1 MLEQLLEVYQFEG
14 CPYCS
19 KVRGKMSELGIDFI
33 ARQVDKKDRS
43 RVEEV
48 SGQTGVPVL
57 KDPNTDTVMPE
68 SDDIVAYLYE
78 EYGNGEDRPPGLVS
92 RLLFLLF

>member
-1 MLEQLLEVYQFEG
+1 MTEPEKMLELFQFES

-19 KVRGKMSELGIDFI
+19 KVRSKMSELGIDFI

-68 SDDIVAYLYE
+68 SDDIVDYLENHY
-78 EYGNGEDRPPGLVS
+78 S
-92 RLLFLLF
+92 

>member
-1 MLEQLLEVYQFEG
+1 MSQPEEMLEVYQFEG
-14 CPYCS
+14 CPYCK
-19 KVRGKMSELGIDFI
+19 KVRQKLTELQIDFI
-33 ARQVDKKDRS
+33 ARQVEPKGDRK

-68 SDDIVAYLYE
+68 SDDIVEYLE
-78 EYGNGEDRPPGLVS
+78 EHYG
-92 RLLFLLF
+92 

>member
-1 MLEQLLEVYQFEG
+1 MTEPEEMLEVYQFEG
-14 CPYCS
+14 CPFCK
-19 KVRGKMSELGIDFI
+19 KVRQKLTELQIDFI
-33 ARQVDKKDRS
+33 ARQVEPNGDRK

-68 SDDIVAYLYE
+68 SDDIVEYLE
-78 EYGNGEDRPPGLVS
+78 EHYG
-92 RLLFLLF
+92 

>member
-1 MLEQLLEVYQFEG
+1 MAEQLLELYQFEG
-14 CPYCS
+14 CPYCK
-19 KVRGKMSELGIDFI
+19 KVRQKMTELQIDFI
-33 ARQVDKKDRS
+33 ARQAEPKGDRK

-68 SDDIVAYLYE
+68 SDDIVEYLE
-78 EYGNGEDRPPGLVS
+78 EHYS
-92 RLLFLLF
+92 